1 MVGCGREE
9 CAYGVLAEGVVVRKG
24 VLCLPLVGA
33 VCALGE
39 RVAAVG
45 LTYLVATRREA
56 FVVVRLQVVC
66 EAAHK
71 LKSRNDVANLQRC
84 GRPCIVGAVEDIL
97 R

>member
-9 CAYGVLAEGVVVRKG
+9 CAYGVLAEGVVVCKG

-39 RVAAVG
+39 RVGAIG
-45 LTYLVATRREA
+45 LTYLVATWREA

-66 EAAHK
+66 EAAHE
-71 LKSRNDVANLQRC
+71 LQTRNYVRNLQ
-84 GRPCIVGAVEDIL
+84 
-97 R
+97 